1 MECFRLVFTPYYHVQ
16 MWRKSNLKKFF
27 RWRNIIIALLLLL
40 IVLYGAICI
49 FVVNGVASRDRWQS
63 EERPE
68 DYGLPYKDVAFP
80 SRGDGV
86 QLKGWHIADPDRKHT
101 IIFVHGIGGDRGGS
115 RALSIASGLWENE
128 FNVLLYD
135 QRASG
140 LSEGEIVSGG
150 FFEQDDLLG
159 AYDYV
164 RETGAESGNVGV
176 LGFSMGAAVAILGAP
191 REPGIQ
197 AVVSD
202 TTYASASELIEGEV
216 ALATAMPIWMVPVF
230 SPGITLIADLMYS
243 IQLNEMVPEVA
254 ISEINYPILLI
265 HGTNDTRIPVDHGLR
280 VYERA
285 FQGSILWQA
294 AGVEHM
300 GAFTIYPEEYMER
313 VIQYFHGRFQI
324 SP

>member
-1 MECFRLVFTPYYHVQ
+1 M
-16 MWRKSNLKKFF
+16 
-27 RWRNIIIALLLLL
+27 LL
-40 IVLYGAICI
+40 
-49 FVVNGVASRDRWQS
+49 F
-63 EERPE
+63 
-68 DYGLPYKDVAFP
+68 
-80 SRGDGV
+80 
-86 QLKGWHIADPDRKHT
+86 
-101 IIFVHGIGGDRGGS
+101 
-115 RALSIASGLWENE
+115 
-128 FNVLLYD
+128 D

-140 LSEGEIVSGG
+140 VSEGEIVSGG
-150 FFEQDDLLG
+150 YFEQDDLLG

-164 RETGAESGNVGV
+164 RETGGELGSVGV

-197 AVVSD
+197 AVISD